1 MLYSSSSRFEACKCR
16 ESIYV
21 SYMPSIVYPLNLPE
35 DLYGEVKQT
44 ANETRLSIADAM
56 RQGLKLGL
64 PALRE
69 KLGAERVTNVQPLPK
84 KTLDRLYRERD
95 EDSES
100 IRQFIAAQPKS
111 AQ

>member
-1 MLYSSSSRFEACKCR
+1 
-16 ESIYV
+16 
-21 SYMPSIVYPLNLPE
+21 MPSIVYPLNLPE
-35 DLYGEVKQT
+35 DLYEEIKQT
-44 ANETRLSIADAM
+44 ANDIQLSIADSM

-69 KLGAERVTNVQPLPK
+69 KLSAGRVTNVQPVPK

-100 IRQFIAAQPKS
+100 IRRFIAAQPTNAK
-111 AQ
+111 